1 MTRRA
6 DSNSRT
12 RRGSASSRAPAGDI
26 VAVRGLERGGMK
38 RLTSQNKTIDDVAL
52 KAGVSIKTVS
62 RVLNRE
68 PNVRQ
73 STRDKVFAIARSM
86 GYAPNISAR
95 RLAARRSFIVALLY
109 RDDDVN
115 HYIPDIQHGALD
127 TCRERGY
134 NLLLHP
140 CQGDMDDAALE
151 IQQLSRQAL
160 LDGFIV
166 TPPLADS
173 RKLVTAMASLKLP
186 FVRVSQLFR
195 GQFSPSV
202 SVGDRLGAYRMTEYL
217 AGLNHRHVAF
227 IVGNENQGA
236 SVDRLGGYRDAVK
249 EFSLTDNPDWVRQGD
264 FTFESGSRCMTELLA
279 LKKRPTAVF
288 ASNDDMAAG
297 ALLVAHREGL
307 EVPADVSIVGFDDIA
322 MSQRLWPPLTTVR
335 QPTKKA
341 AAIAT
346 TMLLDSLRTGDR
358 SPENREVA
366 TELVIRESAG
376 RPR

>member
-1 MTRRA
+1 
-6 DSNSRT
+6 
-12 RRGSASSRAPAGDI
+12 
-26 VAVRGLERGGMK
+26 MK
-38 RLTSQNKTIDDVAL
+38 RLQTQNKTIDDVAQR
-52 KAGVSIKTVS
+52 AGVSIKTVS
-62 RVLNRE
+62 RVFNRE

-73 STRDKVFAIARSM
+73 ATRDKVFAVARTL

-95 RLAARRSFIVALLY
+95 RLAARRSFIVALVY

-127 TCRERGY
+127 ACRERGY

-140 CQGDMDDAALE
+140 CQGDIDDAAAE
-151 IQQLSRQAL
+151 IQELSRQAL

-173 RKLVTAMASLKLP
+173 RKLITAMARLDLP
-186 FVRVSQLFR
+186 FVRVSQLHR

-202 SVGDRLGAYRMTEYL
+202 SVGDRQGAYRMTEYL
-217 AGLNHRHVAF
+217 AGLGHRRVAF

-236 SVDRLGGYRDAVK
+236 SVDRLRGHREAVREFGLNDDA
-249 EFSLTDNPDWVRQGD
+249 ELTRQGD

-297 ALLVAHREGL
+297 ALLVAHRAGL
-307 EVPADVSIVGFDDIA
+307 EVPGDLSIVGFDDIA

-341 AAIAT
+341 AAVAT
-346 TMLLDSLRTGDR
+346 AMLLDSLRTSDHTP
-358 SPENREVA
+358 STREIP
-366 TELVIRESAG
+366 TELVIRDSAG
-376 RPR
+376 RPPR

>member
-1 MTRRA
+1 MRK
-6 DSNSRT
+6 
-12 RRGSASSRAPAGDI
+12 
-26 VAVRGLERGGMK
+26 LQ
-38 RLTSQNKTIDDVAL
+38 SQNKTIDDVAL
-52 KAGVSIKTVS
+52 RAGVSIKTVS
-62 RVLNRE
+62 RVFNRE

-73 STRDKVFAIARSM
+73 STRDKVFATARTM

-95 RLAARRSFIVALLY
+95 RLAARRSFIVALVY

-140 CQGDMDDAALE
+140 CQGDIDDAAAE
-151 IQQLSRQAL
+151 IQQLARQAL

-173 RKLVTAMASLKLP
+173 RKLITAMTRLGLP

-202 SVGDRLGAYRMTEYL
+202 SVGDRLGAFRMTEYL
-217 AGLNHRHVAF
+217 AGLNHRNIGF
-227 IVGNENQGA
+227 FVGNDNQGA
-236 SVDRLGGYRDAVK
+236 SIDRLRGYRDAVK
-249 EFSLTDNPDWVRQGD
+249 EFGLTDNPEWIRQGD
-264 FTFESGSRCMTELLA
+264 FTFESGSRCMTELLS
-279 LKKRPTAVF
+279 LKKQPTAVF

-297 ALLVAHREGL
+297 ALLVAHRSGREIPRDL
-307 EVPADVSIVGFDDIA
+307 SIVGFDDIA

-341 AAIAT
+341 AAVAT
-346 TMLLDSLRTGDR
+346 AMLLDSLRSGDH
-358 SPENREVA
+358 SPINREIA
-366 TELVIRESAG
+366 TELVVRESAG
-376 RPR
+376 SRAGR